1 MQAASISNNH
11 TLIFFMI
18 SQDSKIKF
26 PLWQYLNQPVFSSTT
41 KLILNPR
48 HFGYFYRVETLE
60 RCFAI
65 EYDSQGRHCN

>member
-1 MQAASISNNH
+1 
-11 TLIFFMI
+11 MI
-18 SQDSKIKF
+18 LQDIKIQF

-48 HFGYFYRVETLE
+48 QFRYFYQVETLE

-65 EYDSQGRHCN
+65 EYDSQGRYCN